1 MKKSFP
7 TFLTTLILITG
18 IATVNAAIGATSNER
33 QKKKIIK
40 NILASPSIQIYSDN
54 SRGCPIMVRES
65 SVKEITSEDF
75 TVLSG
80 ETSKH
85 IRQATFPEVTVF
97 NSSGKTVKSFAIVVK
112 SAADK
117 PKSGYI
123 LLKNDISIPPNSTHK
138 IVSTEWVKA
147 ERVSVQKGDKFV
159 TAFRQPGLD
168 SAKSWL
174 PGAASDLKV
183 TIGFVEFTDGTRWMI
198 SQDEGW

>member
-1 MKKSFP
+1 MKRSFP
-7 TFLTTLILITG
+7 IFLTTLILITG
-18 IATVNAAIGATSNER
+18 IATVNAAIGATSNEQ

-40 NILASPSIQIYSDN
+40 KTLASPSVQIYSDN
-54 SRGCPIMVRES
+54 SRGCPITVHES
-65 SVKEITSEDF
+65 SVKEITAEDF
-75 TVLSG
+75 SILAG

-85 IRQATFPEVTVF
+85 SRQATFPEVTVF

-123 LLKNDISIPPNSTHK
+123 LLKNDLSIPPNSTYN
-138 IVSTEWVKA
+138 IVSTEWVKG
-147 ERVSVQKGDKFV
+147 EKVSVQKGDKFV